1 MPSHRAIHDPGG
13 IRPESAGGRAGAY
26 DHRPATRSSRL
37 AVGTLACPA
46 CDAPV
51 LPGRGPMIP
60 MDRMRCPVCHEAGA
74 VRDFLSL
81 ATPARPARVV
91 VRVIRPAPG
100 APRRQRQ

>member
-1 MPSHRAIHDPGG
+1 
-13 IRPESAGGRAGAY
+13 
-26 DHRPATRSSRL
+26 
-37 AVGTLACPA
+37 
-46 CDAPV
+46 
-51 LPGRGPMIP
+51 MIP